1 MDRASGRGR
10 LCYFRRPVDGRRRE
24 RVVRLITPELGY
36 SGRLL
41 GGAFGGLRRF
51 KLRRFLVKKNT
62 RRPPV
67 QRGTASA
74 RAAAAVL
81 LSKKNRMGKQ
91 SQRAKPP
98 RDGDDAARATSTR
111 AEDAFELLADTVAAA
126 VDAVGLA
133 AHAGGLFFGLGLV
146 AAHAAA
152 RRGLWAAACAWCV
165 CNWTFSGRRPARAA
179 AAAALAA
186 ALSVAESDNLS
197 PSVARRGDGG
207 RLAPPARAGA
217 GGRGLRR
224 RAQRRRAR
232 ARGGR
237 GPGHRRR
244 AAATNGRGGRR
255 PPRRARARTTRSR
268 RRRRA

>member
-1 MDRASGRGR
+1 MTHRDKRASR
-10 LCYFRRPVDGRRRE
+10 L
-24 RVVRLITPELGY
+24 
-36 SGRLL
+36 
-41 GGAFGGLRRF
+41 
-51 KLRRFLVKKNT
+51 
-62 RRPPV
+62 
-67 QRGTASA
+67 
-74 RAAAAVL
+74 AVL

-126 VDAVGLA
+126 VDAVELA

-186 ALSVAESDNLS
+186 ALSVAESDTIVLAS
-197 PSVARRGDGG
+197 DAETEVVWLLRHA
-207 RLAPPARAGA
+207 LAPAVVGCVAGVVFDIVLELVIVI
-217 GGRGLRR
+217 LRS
-224 RAQRRRAR
+224 
-232 ARGGR
+232 GTIF
-237 GPGHRRR
+237 P
-244 AAATNGRGGRR
+244 
-255 PPRRARARTTRSR
+255 
-268 RRRRA
+268 